1 MINTNFMFEAE
12 SGSAHSSPA
21 PPRPPPPG
29 GASHLADL
37 LSDISTT
44 TDSTTT
50 STATTI
56 PLNASTAGDFGN
68 FDFLSMETS
77 SAPPSSTATGNSAP
91 AALISSP
98 SKQVTQGAVF

>member
-1 MINTNFMFEAE
+1 MFEAE
-12 SGSAHSSPA
+12 NGSGVSALSSPA

-37 LSDISTT
+37 LSDVSTT
-44 TDSTTT
+44 TDSTA
-50 STATTI
+50 STATTV
-56 PLNASTAGDFGN
+56 PVNASATGDFGN

-77 SAPPSSTATGNSAP
+77 SAPSSTGDSAP
-91 AALISSP
+91 AALYSSP